1 MRLCRSPETRGR
13 GALVA
18 FAAATL
24 LWTAPASA
32 DVGTADQLFTQAKEL
47 MKEGKFSEACAK
59 FEASY
64 DADAA
69 LGSLLNLA
77 DCLEKDGR
85 LASAYGRWGDAM
97 DIAARKNDDRSSF
110 AKERREAIR
119 PKLSFITLDVK
130 GDSTGFDVYK
140 GDTKV
145 TKGGFSSALPTNPGE
160 TVVQVVRDES
170 VLWETKVSLREADQK
185 TVLVPL
191 DEIAKANPSPVR
203 KRSSVGE
210 SRVKVGDAPVGFW
223 STQRVAGFVVGGVG
237 VLGAGAGFALGGL
250 AMGKTSEIDAE
261 CTSGEQAYCT
271 PRGLDLVDTAQT
283 FGDASMWTLI
293 GSGVVVAV
301 GVTVILTAPTE
312 ANELGDRAELA
323 PWLRLGPNGLAFG
336 GAF

>member
-1 MRLCRSPETRGR
+1 M
-13 GALVA
+13 A
-18 FAAATL
+18 FAAAGLT
-24 LWTAPASA
+24 WAAPASA

-47 MKEGKFSEACAK
+47 MKEGKFTAACAK

-97 DIAARKNDDRSSF
+97 DIAARKNDDRSGF

-130 GDSTGFDVYK
+130 GDATGFEIYK

-145 TKGGFSSALPTNPGE
+145 TQGGFGSALPTNPGE
-160 TVVQVVRDES
+160 TTVQVVRDDS
-170 VLWETKVSLREADQK
+170 VLWETKVSLKEADQK

-203 KRSSVGE
+203 KRSSLGE
-210 SRVKVGDAPVGFW
+210 NRVKVGDAPVGFW
-223 STQRVAGFVVGGVG
+223 NTQRVAGFVVGGVG
-237 VLGAGAGFALGGL
+237 ILGAGAGFALGGL
-250 AMGKTSEIDAE
+250 AMSKTSDIDAE
-261 CTSGEQAYCT
+261 CTSGDPAYCT
-271 PRGLDLVDTAQT
+271 PRGLDLVDTAKT

-301 GVTVILTAPTE
+301 GVTVILTAPSE
-312 ANELGDRAELA
+312 ANELGDRATNA
-323 PWLRLGPNGLAFG
+323 PWIRLGANGLTLG
-336 GAF
+336 GSF